1 MEGERMFSLER
12 KEERNPLL
20 EGPELISPEE
30 LEKELKEKLEKGEI
44 GFSFPLETR
53 CYWLGYKESKPFF
66 VIEYFDSLPEELEEK
81 GKEKFTKQIRKFGE
95 VEKVVYVLKY
105 GEAPKL
111 EERVQENLSEKY
123 RIAPARN
130 FEREKIRPLPK
141 EVEISQLAEFLKDK
155 RVLFYTGAGISMASG
170 VPSFNQL
177 QEKLGIE
184 MSQKIDGFLKK
195 AITNPEELMKIWED
209 FIKATFENPPTPAH
223 CSLAKLAQKLNAQI
237 FTENIDYLQ
246 ERAGVKAIHISG
258 PWLRENIKPEWLK
271 EIDGVITIGLSYDDR
286 GFLGWYKENNPNGKI
301 IAIDLEQPSYLGN
314 EDFIL
319 KGDCQEILPELEEKF
334 A

>member
-1 MEGERMFSLER
+1 MFSLER

-20 EGPELISPEE
+20 KGPESISPEE

-53 CYWLGYKESKPFF
+53 RYWLGYKEGKPFF

-81 GKEKFTKQIRKFGE
+81 GKEKFTKEIRKFGE

-130 FEREKIRPLPK
+130 FEREKIRPLPQ
-141 EVEISQLAEFLKDK
+141 EIEISQLTEFLKDK
-155 RVLFYTGAGISMASG
+155 RVLFYTGAGISMAGG

-195 AITNPEELMKIWED
+195 AITNPEELIEIWED

-223 CSLAKLAQKLNAQI
+223 CSLAKLAQK
-237 FTENIDYLQ
+237 T
-246 ERAGVKAIHISG
+246 KC
-258 PWLRENIKPEWLK
+258 
-271 EIDGVITIGLSYDDR
+271 
-286 GFLGWYKENNPNGKI
+286 PNF
-301 IAIDLEQPSYLGN
+301 Y
-314 EDFIL
+314 
-319 KGDCQEILPELEEKF
+319 
-334 A
+334 